1 MVGLATIAMEWL
13 QDPLSWLFLA
23 SVVFVIVQR
32 RRRGKLAPLPPGP
45 KPLPIVGNMSMMDQL
60 THRGLAAL
68 AKQYGGL
75 LHLRLGKLHAF
86 AVSTP
91 EYAREV
97 LQVQDGAF
105 SNRPA
110 TIAIAYL
117 TYDRADMA
125 FAHYGPF
132 WRQMRKLCVM
142 KLFSRRRPETWLAVR
157 DESAALVRAVARR
170 SGEAVNLGELIF
182 NLTKNVIFRAA
193 FGAGATSGAGGGGDG
208 GKQDE
213 FIAILQEFSKL
224 FGAFNIGDFIPWLS
238 WADPQGINVRL
249 RSARAALDEF
259 IDKIIDEHMER
270 GKSPDDADAD
280 MVDDMLAFLPEVKA
294 KKGGGGGGDDLQNTL
309 NLTRDN
315 IKAIIMDV
323 MFGGTETVA
332 SAIEWAMAEMMHSP
346 DDLRRLQQELA
357 DIVGLDRNV
366 DESDLDKLPFLKC
379 VIKETLRLHPP
390 IPLLLHETAEDC
402 VVGGY
407 SVPRG
412 SRVMIN
418 VFAIGRDRKA
428 WKDADTFRPS
438 RFVQGEGEAAGLDFK
453 GGCFEFLPFG
463 SGRRSCPG
471 MALGLYALELAVAQL
486 AHGFS
491 WALPDG
497 MKPSELDMGD
507 IFGLT
512 APRATRLYAVPT
524 PRLTSTQ
531 LGTDDATSQA

>member
-1 MVGLATIAMEWL
+1 MVAAVANLVMEWL
-13 QDPLSWLFLA
+13 QDPLSWVFLA
-23 SVVFVIVQR
+23 SVTALVLLQL
-32 RRRGKLAPLPPGP
+32 RRRGKKAPLPPGP
-45 KPLPIVGNMSMMDQL
+45 KPLPIIGNMNMMDQL
-60 THRGLAAL
+60 THRGLAKL
-68 AKQYGGL
+68 AEQYGGL
-75 LHLRLGKLHAF
+75 LHLRLGRLHAF
-86 AVSTP
+86 AVSIP

-97 LQVQDGAF
+97 LQAQDSAF

-110 TIAIAYL
+110 TIAITYL

-142 KLFSRRRPETWLAVR
+142 KLFSRRRAETWVAAR
-157 DESAALVRAVARR
+157 DESAALVRAVARS
-170 SGEAVNLGELIF
+170 SGEPVNLGELIF
-182 NLTKNVIFRAA
+182 ALTKNVIFRAA
-193 FGAGATSGAGGGGDG
+193 FGTRDGDG
-208 GKQDE
+208 QDE

-224 FGAFNIGDFIPWLS
+224 FGAFNIGDFIPWLG
-238 WADPQGINVRL
+238 WWDPQGINRRL
-249 RSARAALDEF
+249 RAARAALDRF
-259 IDKIIDEHMER
+259 IDKIIDEHMRR

-280 MVDDMLAFLPEVKA
+280 MVDDMLAFLAEAKQTAAGEKKA
-294 KKGGGGGGDDLQNTL
+294 GDGDDDLQNTL
-309 NLTRDN
+309 RLTREN

-357 DIVGLDRNV
+357 DVVGFDRNV
-366 DESDLDKLPFLKC
+366 NESDLDKLPFLKC
-379 VIKETLRLHPP
+379 VVKETLRLHPP

-418 VFAIGRDRKA
+418 VWAIGRDA
-428 WKDADTFRPS
+428 GSWKDADAFRPA
-438 RFVQGEGEAAGLDFK
+438 RFAPEGEAHGLDFK

-471 MALGLYALELAVAQL
+471 TALGLYALELAVAQL
-486 AHGFS
+486 AHGFN

-497 MKPSELDMGD
+497 MKPSELDMSD

-524 PRLTSTQ
+524 PRLNCP
-531 LGTDDATSQA
+531 LY

>member
-1 MVGLATIAMEWL
+1 MVAVIAMEWL
-13 QDPLSWLFLA
+13 QDPLSWVFLA
-23 SVVFVIVQR
+23 SLALVLLQQL
-32 RRRGKLAPLPPGP
+32 RRRGKAPLPPGP
-45 KPLPIVGNMSMMDQL
+45 KPLPIIGNMTMMNQL

-68 AKQYGGL
+68 AEQYGGL
-75 LHLRLGKLHAF
+75 LHLRLGRLHAF

-97 LQVQDGAF
+97 LQAQDGAF

-132 WRQMRKLCVM
+132 WRQMRKLCPAP
-142 KLFSRRRPETWLAVR
+142 RRDVGGR
-157 DESAALVRAVARR
+157 ARR
-170 SGEAVNLGELIF
+170 VRGAGARRGAAGCGAGGAAEAVNLGELIF
-182 NLTKNVIFRAA
+182 TLTKNVIFRAA
-193 FGAGATSGAGGGGDG
+193 FGTRDGDG
-208 GKQDE
+208 QDD

-238 WADPQGINVRL
+238 WMDPQGINRRL
-249 RSARAALDEF
+249 RDARRALDRF
-259 IDKIIDEHMER
+259 IDKIIDEHMKR

-280 MVDDMLAFLPEVKA
+280 MVDDMLAFLAEA
-294 KKGGGGGGDDLQNTL
+294 KPQLDGNTKGAAAADGDDLHNTL
-309 NLTRDN
+309 RLTRDN

-346 DDLRRLQQELA
+346 DDLRRVQQELA
-357 DIVGLDRNV
+357 DVVGLDRNV
-366 DESDLDKLPFLKC
+366 SESDLDKLPFLKC
-379 VIKETLRLHPP
+379 VVKETLRLHPP

-407 SVPRG
+407 AVPKR
-412 SRVMIN
+412 SRIMIN
-418 VFAIGRDRKA
+418 VWAIGRDRA
-428 WKDADTFRPS
+428 SWKDADAFRPA
-438 RFVQGEGEAAGLDFK
+438 RFAPGGDAAGLDFK

-486 AHGFS
+486 AHGFNWS
-491 WALPDG
+491 LPDG
-497 MKPSELDMGD
+497 MKPSELDMSD

-524 PRLTSTQ
+524 PRLKCP
-531 LGTDDATSQA
+531 LA

>member
-1 MVGLATIAMEWL
+1 MATLAEMAMEWL
-13 QDPLSWLFLA
+13 QDPLSWVIAA
-23 SVVFVIVQR
+23 SVAFMLMQI
-32 RRRGKLAPLPPGP
+32 RRRGKAPLPLPPGP
-45 KPLPIVGNMSMMDQL
+45 KPLPIVGNMTMMDQL

-68 AKQYGGL
+68 AKEYGGL
-75 LHLRLGKLHAF
+75 MHLRLGRLHTF

-97 LQVQDGAF
+97 LQAQDGAF

-142 KLFSRRRPETWLAVR
+142 KLFSRRRAETWLAVR
-157 DESAALVRAVARR
+157 DESAALVRAVAG
-170 SGEAVNLGELIF
+170 SGGEAVNLGELIF
-182 NLTKNVIFRAA
+182 TLTKNVIFRAA
-193 FGAGATSGAGGGGDG
+193 FGTRDGDG
-208 GKQDE
+208 QEE
-213 FIAILQEFSKL
+213 FISILQEFSKL

-238 WADPQGINVRL
+238 WMDPHGINARL
-249 RSARAALDEF
+249 RAARAALDRF
-259 IDKIIDEHMER
+259 IDNIIDDHIKK
-270 GKSPDDADAD
+270 GKNPDDADAD
-280 MVDDMLAFLPEVKA
+280 MVDDMLAFLAEA
-294 KKGGGGGGDDLQNTL
+294 KPAGAKNAAGDGGDDLQNTL
-309 NLTRDN
+309 RLTRDN

-357 DIVGLDRNV
+357 DVVGLDRNV
-366 DESDLDKLPFLKC
+366 AESDLDKLPFLKC

-402 VVGGY
+402 AVGGY

-418 VFAIGRDRKA
+418 VWAIGRDRGA
-428 WKDADTFRPS
+428 WKDADVFRPS
-438 RFVQGEGEAAGLDFK
+438 RFTPEGDAAGLDFK

-486 AHGFS
+486 AHGFN

-497 MKPSELDMGD
+497 MKPSELDMSD

-524 PRLTSTQ
+524 PRLTCP
-531 LGTDDATSQA
+531 LY

>member
-1 MVGLATIAMEWL
+1 MVAVAKIAMEWL
-13 QDPLSWLFLA
+13 QDPLSWVFLA
-23 SVVFVIVQR
+23 SLAFVLLQL
-32 RRRGKLAPLPPGP
+32 RRRGKAPLPPGP
-45 KPLPIVGNMSMMDQL
+45 KPLPIIGNMMMMDQL

-68 AKQYGGL
+68 AEQYGGL
-75 LHLRLGKLHAF
+75 LHLRLGRLHAF

-97 LQVQDGAF
+97 LQAQDGAF

-142 KLFSRRRPETWLAVR
+142 KLFSRRRAETWVAVR
-157 DESAALVRAVARR
+157 DESAALVRAVA
-170 SGEAVNLGELIF
+170 SAGAGGEAVNLGELIF

-193 FGAGATSGAGGGGDG
+193 FGTRDG
-208 GKQDE
+208 EGQDE

-238 WADPQGINVRL
+238 WMDPQGINRRL
-249 RSARAALDEF
+249 RDARDALDRF
-259 IDKIIDEHMER
+259 IDKIIDEHMKR

-280 MVDDMLAFLPEVKA
+280 MVDDMLAFLAEA
-294 KKGGGGGGDDLQNTL
+294 KPKDGNNKGAAADVDDLHNTL
-309 NLTRDN
+309 RLTRDN

-346 DDLRRLQQELA
+346 DDLRRVQQELA
-357 DIVGLDRNV
+357 NVVGLDRNV
-366 DESDLDKLPFLKC
+366 NESDLDKLPFLKC
-379 VIKETLRLHPP
+379 VVKETLRLHPP

-407 SVPRG
+407 AVPRR

-418 VFAIGRDRKA
+418 VWAIGRDRA
-428 WKDADTFRPS
+428 SWKDADAFRPA
-438 RFVQGEGEAAGLDFK
+438 RFAPEGDAAGLDFK

-486 AHGFS
+486 AHGFNWS
-491 WALPDG
+491 LPDG
-497 MKPSELDMGD
+497 MKPSELDMSD

-524 PRLTSTQ
+524 PRLNCP
-531 LGTDDATSQA
+531 LN